1 MNRARSTTRMGPR
14 RTARRRARE
23 GGRGRARSIERCR
36 RYARERLRA
45 RRARGVAPR
54 RDRSRRVESCEKTVN
69 LRFAKRARTSES
81 SGCAL
86 PENTLSLSLWGMV
99 EKSSGADADVKGG
112 LPARAVFTVRLFSAS
127 RLPGLLANTLSFDTV
142 ASTFKPWRAP
152 RAGRTRG
159 SLAADAARRDDS
171 EPRALP
177 TRAGTENDMAAIARG
192 VHLEGGG
199 AVAATNCGP
208 MAHHAAF
215 STCEKENRRERR
227 REHVTLLR
235 EDVVVPRCAPAQT
248 HARGPP
254 SHAARDSSHREP
266 EGGSDG
272 RRSRRRF
279 PRRPRGAP
287 RRAPRDG

>member
-199 AVAATNCGP
+199 AVAATNCGRI
-208 MAHHAAF
+208 AQHAAF
-215 STCEKENRRERR
+215 STFF
-227 REHVTLLR
+227 
-235 EDVVVPRCAPAQT
+235 
-248 HARGPP
+248 GPGK
-254 SHAARDSSHREP
+254 STTTSA
-266 EGGSDG
+266 
-272 RRSRRRF
+272 SRRRPLAF
-279 PRRPRGAP
+279 A
-287 RRAPRDG
+287 